1 MQCPIIFRLI
11 TLMGHEF
18 KLGDAS
24 LTALPSG
31 CLWWAAEKLLCVSD
45 MHLGKSS
52 RFARREGGLLPPFE
66 THETLSRL
74 ADEIARL
81 DPKRV
86 ICLGDSFDDLQA
98 LDEVEQSDLNALYSM
113 IAGREWIWI
122 EGNHEAGPTEISG
135 THLKEYAKGSIV
147 FRHIYETSDQ
157 SQISGHYHPKGRIAA
172 GGTARS
178 APCFVVD
185 QTHAIMPAFGTYTGG
200 LKVSDPAI
208 QSITSDSALGILT
221 GAQTLSA
228 PLSKL

>member
-135 THLKEYAKGSIV
+135 THLKEYDHQGII
-147 FRHIYETSDQ
+147 FRHIHSDDGAI
-157 SQISGHYHPKGRIAA
+157 QITGHYHPKARISA
-172 GGTARS
+172 GGVGKS
-178 APCFVVD
+178 APCFLIDKSQV
-185 QTHAIMPAFGTYTGG
+185 IMPAFGTYTGG
-200 LKVSDPAI
+200 LKVQDPAI
-208 QSITSDSALGILT
+208 QSLISTDAVAVLT
-221 GAQTLSA
+221 GRQTVSV
-228 PLSKL
+228 PVSKL

>member
-1 MQCPIIFRLI
+1 
-11 TLMGHEF
+11 MGQEF
-18 KLGDAS
+18 DLGGNT
-24 LTALPSG
+24 LTAMGSG
-31 CLWWAAEKLLCVSD
+31 VLWWADKRLLCVSD

-66 THETLSRL
+66 THETLARL
-74 ADEIARL
+74 ADEVARL
-81 DPKRV
+81 NPETV
-86 ICLGDSFDDLQA
+86 VCLGDSFDDLQA
-98 LDEVEQSDLNALYSM
+98 LDEVEEADLKTLTAM

>member
-1 MQCPIIFRLI
+1 
-11 TLMGHEF
+11 MGQEF
-18 KLGDAS
+18 DLGGNT
-24 LTALPSG
+24 LTAMGSG
-31 CLWWAAEKLLCVSD
+31 VLWWADKRLLCVSD

-66 THETLSRL
+66 THETLARL
-74 ADEIARL
+74 ADEVARL
-81 DPKRV
+81 SPETV
-86 ICLGDSFDDLQA
+86 VCLGDSFDDLQA
-98 LDEVEQSDLNALYSM
+98 LDEVEEADLKTLTAM